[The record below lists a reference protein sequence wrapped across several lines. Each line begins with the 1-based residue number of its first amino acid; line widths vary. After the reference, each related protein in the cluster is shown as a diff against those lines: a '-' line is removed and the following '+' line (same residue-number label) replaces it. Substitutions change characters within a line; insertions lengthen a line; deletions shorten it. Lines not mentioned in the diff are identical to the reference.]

1 MPYKGNLNHFKIP
14 FNVKIFS
21 PEKNRKL
28 QSQLPKGKTNSNPP
42 KKKKKLNLQVLN
54 YNFNL
59 RIHSGRKILVSFF
72 NFFFQIKTQETQ
84 GHCLA

>member
-42 KKKKKLNLQVLN
+42 KKKKKIKFAGFKLQFQLKNSQWEKDFSV
-54 YNFNL
+54 
-59 RIHSGRKILVSFF
+59 FF
-72 NFFFQIKTQETQ
+72 
-84 GHCLA
+84 